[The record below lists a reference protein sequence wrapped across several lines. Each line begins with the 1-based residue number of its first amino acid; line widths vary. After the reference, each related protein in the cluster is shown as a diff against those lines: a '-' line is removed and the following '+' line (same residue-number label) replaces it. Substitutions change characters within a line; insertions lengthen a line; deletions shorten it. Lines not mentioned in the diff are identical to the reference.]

1 MSAYS
6 STELMPFCRL
16 NEFTAQDKISLVHT
30 IESLDQDKILNAHV
44 LVGKFESD
52 VFSRLWAMF
61 LDQDRKQSMYGMTT
75 RYEKAFVALKQWQ
88 KLRMQ
93 EDIR

>member
-6 STELMPFCRL
+6 STELMPFSRL
-16 NEFTAQDKISLVHT
+16 NEFTYQDKISLVHT
-30 IESLDQDKILNAHV
+30 IESLDQDKNLNASV
-44 LVGKFESD
+44 LVAKFKSD

-61 LDQDRKQSMYGMTT
+61 LDQDRKQSVYGMTT

>member
-1 MSAYS
+1 
-6 STELMPFCRL
+6 MPFCRL

-61 LDQDRKQSMYGMTT
+61 LDQDRKQSVYGMTT

>member
-1 MSAYS
+1 
-6 STELMPFCRL
+6 MPFCRL

-61 LDQDRKQSMYGMTT
+61 LDQDRKQSGYGMTT